1 MRWVSRKAFSWV
13 LLALGLDSRE
23 TSFPRLSWE
32 RWPQV
37 PKEGTG
43 PCSWAEP
50 QESSGEMNLEGFRRV
65 GLGELL
71 SQLCRPW

>member
-1 MRWVSRKAFSWV
+1 MR
-13 LLALGLDSRE
+13 DSLEE

-43 PCSWAEP
+43 PCNGAEP
-50 QESSGEMNLEGFRRV
+50 QESSGEMNLEGFGRV
-65 GLGELL
+65 GVGEAL
-71 SQLCRPW
+71 SQLCRPR